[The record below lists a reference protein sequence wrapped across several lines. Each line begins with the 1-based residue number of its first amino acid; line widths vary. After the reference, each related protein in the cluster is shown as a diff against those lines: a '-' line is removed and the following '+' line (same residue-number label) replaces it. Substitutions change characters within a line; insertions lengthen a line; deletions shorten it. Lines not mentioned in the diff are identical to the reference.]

1 MIRTRSLVV
10 AASLFAALTLSGCED
25 PCAGLAKKAD
35 PAAQELMEKGYEVS
49 KDMGDDVECEL
60 QPNGKWEED
69 V

>member
-1 MIRTRSLVV
+1 MKKAPL
-10 AASLFAALTLSGCED
+10 LAALVLTVPLLTGCED
-25 PCAGLAKKAD
+25 PCLGMEEKAD

>member
-49 KDMGDDVECEL
+49 IEQGEDECEL
-60 QPNGKWEED
+60 QPDGEWKVD
-69 V
+69 A